1 MITLRPF
8 FKKIVLLSVLLKTD
22 GKGVVNIQREEL
34 KFVIKL
40 AKLIKKK
47 GDTIGNN
54 LYK

>member
-1 MITLRPF
+1 M
-8 FKKIVLLSVLLKTD
+8 LLKTD